1 MDIHAD
7 FFAELDAA
15 VSSVRDGGSGTAL
28 LLVGLGRLDFIDR
41 NLGLGGGDAVLEAV
55 QALLRNQLPGVST
68 HRLRDARYG
77 MIVSCGGSAEA
88 MNLAHRL
95 VALCSSP
102 HCVNGR
108 DVFSPPFIGVA
119 MARSDHE
126 NGTALL
132 KDGLAAM
139 DEARR
144 SHLGCARLYDPA
156 LASQTDHDFHIE
168 NNMRA
173 AFETDQ
179 FHVVYQP
186 LVDLTS
192 PDTNHLIGFEAL
204 LRWTRPDLGPIP
216 PDRFIPVAEACGLI
230 IGLGHYVLWTAC
242 RQQVEW
248 AAKGRPV
255 TMSVNLS
262 PVQLMSAGI
271 EEAITEVVA
280 ETGIDPTFLKLE
292 LTETALATD
301 PPVMAE
307 KLGRL
312 RRIGVSVGV
321 DDFGSGYSSLG
332 QLDLFGLDFMK
343 IDKSL
348 IQRLGPSGRQTELVR
363 LAAAL
368 AKHLGMSVVAE
379 GIEDDEHLQALR
391 KLGIDVG
398 QGYLFGRPTPPDQII
413 PWLLPKNGKT
423 SGAIP
428 PEA

>member
-7 FFAELDAA
+7 FLAELEAA
-15 VSSVRDGGSGTAL
+15 VTLARGGDGRAAL

-41 NLGLGGGDAVLEAV
+41 NLGLAGGDAVLESV
-55 QALLRNQLPGVST
+55 QALLRKQFSGIPI

-77 MIVSCGGSAEA
+77 MIVPCNDPAEV

-102 HCVNGR
+102 HCFNGL
-108 DVFSPPFIGVA
+108 DVFSPPFIGAA
-119 MARSDHE
+119 MARPDQE
-126 NGTALL
+126 NGAALL
-132 KDGLAAM
+132 KDALAAM

-144 SHLGCARLYDPA
+144 SHLGCARLHDPA
-156 LASQTDHDFHIE
+156 QASQVDRDFHIE

-186 LVDLTS
+186 LVDLTA
-192 PDTNHLIGFEAL
+192 PGDTRLIGFEAL
-204 LRWTRPDLGPIP
+204 LRWNRPGLGPIP
-216 PDRFIPVAEACGLI
+216 PDQFIPVAEACGLI

-248 AAKGRPV
+248 ASKGRRV

-271 EEAITEVVA
+271 EDAIAEVVA

-348 IQRLGPSGRQTELVR
+348 IQRLGPGGRQTELVR
-363 LAAAL
+363 LTTAL

-391 KLGIDVG
+391 TLGIDVG
-398 QGYLFGRPTPPDQII
+398 QGYLFGRPMTPDQIAQ
-413 PWLLPKNGKT
+413 WFTTLGAKL
-423 SGAIP
+423 SGT
-428 PEA
+428 